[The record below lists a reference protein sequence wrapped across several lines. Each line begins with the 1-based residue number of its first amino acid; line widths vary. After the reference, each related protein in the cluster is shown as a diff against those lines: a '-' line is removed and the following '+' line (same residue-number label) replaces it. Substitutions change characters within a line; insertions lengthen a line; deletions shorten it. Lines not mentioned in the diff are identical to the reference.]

1 MIGSLIRSLSQE
13 VINRKSRTTLD
24 SFKTHKKMLLKL
36 GFLLIFQT
44 AICSKVPSYGT
55 ITLLNNSTDLIRVV
69 LTPALSWDYYEQRTN
84 KTLVRNLDKAIGGN
98 HIM

>member
-13 VINRKSRTTLD
+13 LINRKKRRTLK
-24 SFKTHKKMLLKL
+24 SFKTQKQMLLKQF
-36 GFLLIFQT
+36 FLLIFQT
-44 AICSKVPSYGT
+44 AICFKIPTYGT
-55 ITLLNNSTDLIRVV
+55 ITLLNNSTNLIRVV
-69 LTPALSWDYYEQRTN
+69 LTPAISWDYYEQRTN